1 MSAHLKTTP
10 CCTEVELGSAMPMFY
25 VVGKNKLVI
34 MLCMTFGY
42 YFIYWNYRNWK
53 AYRLAAGAKIWPVG
67 RTVLGIF
74 FLYSLFMKIDRQL
87 RISKRHYN
95 WHPQNLMVGVILAAG
110 ISTYLCVVG
119 VNPKVVFSMA
129 LAFLIFQ
136 SFLLL
141 RVQTAINHLEGDPE
155 GHQNAKLT
163 LSNYAW
169 IAAGSIIWFFL
180 ICGTLMLV

>member
-1 MSAHLKTTP
+1 MIAPLKSKP
-10 CCTEVELGSAMPMFY
+10 CFTEAELSKAMPMFY

-42 YFIYWNYRNWK
+42 YLIYWNYRNWK
-53 AYRLAAGAKIWPVG
+53 AYRMAVGAAIWPVG

-95 WHPQNLMVGVILAAG
+95 WHPHNLMVGVIVAAG
-110 ISTYLCVVG
+110 ISTYLCIVG
-119 VNPKVVFSMA
+119 VDPKAVFPIA

-141 RVQTAINHLEGDPE
+141 RAQTAINHLEEDPE

-169 IAAGSIIWFFL
+169 IAVGSIIWFFV
-180 ICGTLMLV
+180 ICGTLMLA